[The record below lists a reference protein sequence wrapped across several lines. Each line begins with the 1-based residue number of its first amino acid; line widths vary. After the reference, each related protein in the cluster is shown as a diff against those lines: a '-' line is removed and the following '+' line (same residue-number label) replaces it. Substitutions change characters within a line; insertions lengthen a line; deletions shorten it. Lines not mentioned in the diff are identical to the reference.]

1 MMPIEAKFQSYVAF
15 VARSRLQI
23 PPDHE
28 TDMTL
33 RAIRLRT
40 SVTQNIFT
48 RETCIN
54 LHFQFSATTAFAT
67 CIIKN
72 LNSYLYVLINGR
84 HTHYLRVPFLFH

>member
-23 PPDHE
+23 PPAHA

-40 SVTQNIFT
+40 SVTQTLFT
-48 RETCIN
+48 RETCIKLEN
-54 LHFQFSATTAFAT
+54 
-67 CIIKN
+67 
-72 LNSYLYVLINGR
+72 
-84 HTHYLRVPFLFH
+84 PFLWQFLTKNFHFGIARKLKKCSFYETIWF

>member
-23 PPDHE
+23 PPDHA

-40 SVTQNIFT
+40 SVTQNLFT
-48 RETCIN
+48 RETCIKLEN
-54 LHFQFSATTAFAT
+54 PFLCT
-67 CIIKN
+67 IKN
-72 LNSYLYVLINGR
+72 LNSYLYMLINGS
-84 HTHYLRVPFLFH
+84 HTHYLHVPF